1 MQWKPKYYSTV
12 SPYLIVRDAE
22 AALQFLE
29 NVFGATRLRVHVRED
44 GRGIA
49 HAEALIDDSVVMMG
63 EMPEAGEANVHVY
76 VSDADAVFER
86 AIHAGAQIVQEMTR
100 SGDGDYRGGVADGN
114 GTVWWISTQESYQG

>member
-1 MQWKPKYYSTV
+1 MQWKPKNYSTV

-22 AALQFLE
+22 ATLQFLE
-29 NVFGATRLRVHVRED
+29 SVFGGTRLRVHARED
-44 GRGIA
+44 GPGIA

-76 VSDADAVFER
+76 VSDADAVFEK
-86 AIHAGAQIVQEMTR
+86 AINAGGQIVQEMTR

-114 GTVWWISTQESYQG
+114 GTVWWISTQESYQS